1 MGEKNRLKAER
12 ARFLSRRERRAKP
25 ETEPLLPDLWP
36 SQWTQISGES
46 KGICPFGRRA
56 GMKVLPEKGRQGAV
70 SGVRRALEGGKR
82 SCSPSKV
89 LVGAKE
95 ACFLNPKAGAYGF
108 LNTQPDLP

>member
-12 ARFLSRRERRAKP
+12 ARFLYKRQRRAEP

-36 SQWTQISGES
+36 VQLTQISRES
-46 KGICPFGRRA
+46 KGVGPLGRRA

-89 LVGAKE
+89 LAGGKE
-95 ACFLNPKAGAYGF
+95 ACF
-108 LNTQPDLP
+108 

>member
-1 MGEKNRLKAER
+1 L
-12 ARFLSRRERRAKP
+12 
-25 ETEPLLPDLWP
+25 
-36 SQWTQISGES
+36 TQISRES
-46 KGICPFGRRA
+46 KGVGPLGRRA

-95 ACFLNPKAGAYGF
+95 ACFLNPKAEQTVFSALSLIFHSDCSSFVPHGSGDASV
-108 LNTQPDLP
+108 TV